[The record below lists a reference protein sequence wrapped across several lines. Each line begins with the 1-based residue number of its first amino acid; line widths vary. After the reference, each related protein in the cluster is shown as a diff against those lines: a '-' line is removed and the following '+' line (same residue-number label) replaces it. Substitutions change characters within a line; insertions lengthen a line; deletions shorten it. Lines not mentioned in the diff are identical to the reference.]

1 MAGFAKVL
9 ASQASPCPGPARQ
22 SPRLRIRGGRRG
34 RTELDAAPCP
44 DRGEPAMRARAG
56 YRYGEPLGRSIP
68 AQQVLR
74 TARPAEV
81 AGGCSRRPERRGW
94 HASRWGTAAHAGR
107 PVAAL
112 AAGTGHRRP
121 IGAGHRG
128 LGGAWSGVGV
138 LVTCRCHR
146 AAGAVASGP
155 VGSAPSGRAAAG
167 GLPAGNIPAGGGPA
181 CAARA
186 VARRAPDSSLQ
197 GSALA
202 PQHGAGAREQ
212 DWGVP

>member
-1 MAGFAKVL
+1 MPGYRLRPVAGKDRNPARGRFRQGAGQPGEPL
-9 ASQASPCPGPARQ
+9 QRDWLGSRHGPAYAVA
-22 SPRLRIRGGRRG
+22 GRG

-44 DRGEPAMRARAG
+44 DREEPAMRASAGQPVRGAARAG
-56 YRYGEPLGRSIP
+56 LYPLSRFWG
-68 AQQVLR
+68 
-74 TARPAEV
+74 TAGPAEV

-94 HASRWGTAAHAGR
+94 HASRRGKAAHAGR

-121 IGAGHRG
+121 VGAGHRG

-138 LVTCRCHR
+138 LVTCWCHR

-167 GLPAGNIPAGGGPA
+167 GIPAGTIPAGGVPRVQPA
-181 CAARA
+181 R
-186 VARRAPDSSLQ
+186 
-197 GSALA
+197 
-202 PQHGAGAREQ
+202 
-212 DWGVP
+212 